1 MKKIRIW
8 YREQRSCWYGEY
20 KLHGKRIVKAFPR
33 GKRDANRWKCFML
46 YTLNFENW
54 HGMAGLR
61 WADARHLYFLSK
73 ESQDIAAA
81 TRFQIENTF
90 AQFDKAMTIG
100 NTEQLCQ
107 QHIEAYIRIRM
118 KAVSNRSVN
127 KDLENLRAFH
137 NWLVK
142 NHYNNNQIT
151 WIMLKTVKRP
161 FIPPTTDQLIDL
173 FALAKVSCPSLY
185 ARMILALALGVRRSA
200 VERITLLP
208 HEDCRI
214 DLDTGIVYTYESKG
228 REIIAKRLG
237 DKALQKIIDY
247 ISTLPDKNTRLF
259 SDVWDGKVRQEW
271 EKCRKKA
278 GLPKFHF
285 HYLRNLSVSLLAAK
299 GESSMVLQKHL
310 EHKNIKTTEHYVGV
324 DIATQDRVVAKLDEV
339 IGGL

>member
-8 YREQRSCWYGEY
+8 RREQRKCWYGEY
-20 KLHGKRIVKAFPR
+20 WLHGKRITKAFPT
-33 GKRDANRWKCFML
+33 GKRDANLWKSYMSHK
-46 YTLNFENW
+46 LNYEGW
-54 HGMAGLR
+54 QGIAGLR
-61 WADARHLYFLSK
+61 WADAIHLYYLAK
-73 ESQDIAAA
+73 ESHDIAAA
-81 TRFQIENTF
+81 TQFQIENTF

-107 QHIEAYIRIRM
+107 QHIEAYIRIRK
-118 KAVSNRSVN
+118 KAVGNRSVN

-142 NHYNNNQIT
+142 NHYNNQSIT
-151 WIMLKTVKRP
+151 WTMLKTIKRP
-161 FIPPTTDQLIDL
+161 FVPPTADQLIDL
-173 FALAKVSCPSLY
+173 FALAKASCPSLY

-200 VERITLLP
+200 IERITLLP

-214 DLDTGIVYTYESKG
+214 DLETGTVYTYESKG

-271 EKCRKKA
+271 ENCRKKA
-278 GLPKFHF
+278 GLPKFTF
-285 HYLRNLSVSLLAAK
+285 HNLRNMSVSLLADK
-299 GESSMVLQKHL
+299 GESSAVLQKHTG
-310 EHKNIKTTEHYVGV
+310 HKNIKTTERYIGV
-324 DIATQDRVVAKLDEV
+324 NIATEDRVVSKLDDV